1 MFFALPF
8 RRRFEDCVADRA
20 SHGPSSPQP
29 APPSDMSPPDDD
41 VVVDVGSVLVL
52 LPTFNEAATIT
63 ETIRRVRTARG
74 DAQILVVDDSSPDG
88 TADMVRAVAE
98 TNPNLFLLV
107 RAKKDGYGPALM
119 EGFKYAEQRG
129 FDVVVTLDSDLSHD
143 PAQIPDLLAA
153 VAAGADVAVG
163 SRYLPDSPAPQ
174 WPRRRLWLSRAG
186 NRFAR
191 SWLRLGVSD
200 STGGFRAYRV
210 EALCRAAV
218 RSAPARGYGFLI
230 GMLRR
235 LVESGAAVTEVPI
248 LFKDRTAGESKM
260 SWRIVVEALL
270 LVLWWGIQSRIR
282 TAVTRACAVP
292 ATVITKTKFTAKT
305 KTPPPAT
312 QQQFSAVPLREAMT
326 ALGLSTVDIA
336 DVMGTDPRTIEWL
349 LNGPPASRI
358 AKIDALVEAAE
369 MLSDRLRDGTPAEVV
384 RRCADAYD
392 GRTMLEVFA
401 DDDHE
406 QLLRS
411 ISNSF
416 DYSRHETGRSRTP
429 QHLS

>member
-1 MFFALPF
+1 
-8 RRRFEDCVADRA
+8 
-20 SHGPSSPQP
+20 
-29 APPSDMSPPDDD
+29 MSPPDDAA
-41 VVVDVGSVLVL
+41 VVDVGSVLVL

-63 ETIRRVRTARG
+63 ETIRRVRTARP

-98 TNPNLFLLV
+98 TNPNVFLLV

-119 EGFKYAEQRG
+119 DGFKYAEARG

-143 PAQIPDLLAA
+143 PAQIPGLLAA

-200 STGGFRAYRV
+200 TTGGFRAYRV

-218 RSAPARGYGFLI
+218 RTAPARGYGFLI

-270 LVLWWGIQSRIR
+270 LVVWWGTLSRARSVTIR
-282 TAVTRACAVP
+282 ARSVAG
-292 ATVITKTKFTAKT
+292 TVTAKT
-305 KTPPPAT
+305 KTPPPAM
-312 QQQFSAVPLREAMT
+312 QEQFSAVPLREAMT
-326 ALGLSTVDIA
+326 VLGLSTVDIA
-336 DVMGTDPRTIEWL
+336 DVMGTDPQTIEWL

-358 AKIDALVEAAE
+358 AKIDALIEAAE

-392 GRTMLEVFA
+392 GRTMLEMFA

-429 QHLS
+429 QRLS